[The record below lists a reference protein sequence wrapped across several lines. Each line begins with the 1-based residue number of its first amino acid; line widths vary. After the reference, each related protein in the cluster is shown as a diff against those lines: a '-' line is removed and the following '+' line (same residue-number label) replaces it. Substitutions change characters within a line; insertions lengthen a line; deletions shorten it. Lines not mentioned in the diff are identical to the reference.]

1 MVSKRRTRRKRGG
14 SGGDKTT
21 HVQGHKSSPLAPVG
35 NVIRMMSDTVGGLIK
50 GTGDGIASAM
60 GSSDPKGGDKTS
72 SSDIPQPPTID
83 ASKVPDDSKTS
94 DSSHKGGR
102 RTKKRNKHTKSKR
115 RKRLKKHKKPKGAS
129 APDITPISREW
140 EVKND
145 PVQINQFANDPTIP
159 DREKFDKLVNEMR
172 NSGLTDGYFVID
184 YNSSRSPGHYGRY
197 LISFSEDRDDNLLP
211 DATIY
216 TGGYADNISAYEL
229 EQLRRENRRRQREAE
244 AEAER
249 RRLEEL
255 ERQRELE
262 REMAEA
268 EAMDLTLRELRNV
281 RRMERIA
288 KEEERQRE
296 QERLRELR
304 NMRRMERIAKEEE
317 RQREQERI
325 LRKEYFENL
334 PENKDVIVIEDPDGD
349 INLGIRSAKP
359 LTPQNEIP
367 VTRPSF
373 FQRMRS
379 TINTLRRNRRNRLR
393 RRATT
398 VRPTGMGNKKKKTR
412 HHKRRKHKKK
422 GTKKKRKKAKKK

>member
-1 MVSKRRTRRKRGG
+1 MVSKRRTRKKRGG
-14 SGGDKTT
+14 SKTSSHSPANLPGCTGDHRTG
-21 HVQGHKSSPLAPVG
+21 VPDNAPCISNPSIGQTVG
-35 NVIRMMSDTVGGLIK
+35 YDAGAAVKWTGDHVGGLIEW
-50 GTGDGIASAM
+50 A
-60 GSSDPKGGDKTS
+60 GDK
-72 SSDIPQPPTID
+72 IGGI
-83 ASKVPDDSKTS
+83 VPSPKPEVIKPGQVES
-94 DSSHKGGR
+94 FRGGA
-102 RTKKRNKHTKSKR
+102 KR
-115 RKRLKKHKKPKGAS
+115 RKRRKRRKKRTTRKKHKRPKGAS

-145 PVQINQFANDPTIP
+145 LVQINRFANDPTIP
-159 DREKFDKLVNEMR
+159 DREKFGELVHEMR

-184 YNSSRSPGHYGRY
+184 YNSSRSPGYYGKY

-216 TGGYADNISAYEL
+216 TGGYADNISAYDL
-229 EQLRRENRRRQREAE
+229 EQLRRENRRRQRIAE
-244 AEAER
+244 AEEER

-268 EAMDLTLRELRNV
+268 EAMDLTLRELRNM
-281 RRMERIA
+281 RRMERIE

-296 QERLRELR
+296 L
-304 NMRRMERIAKEEE
+304 ERIM
-317 RQREQERI
+317 
-325 LRKEYFENL
+325 RKEYFENL
-334 PENKDVIVIEDPDGD
+334 PENKDVIVIEDPGGEVS
-349 INLGIRSAKP
+349 LGVKSEKP

-393 RRATT
+393 RRTTT
-398 VRPTGMGNKKKKTR
+398 VRPTGMGNKKKRTR
-412 HHKRRKHKKK
+412 HHKRRKHTKKD
-422 GTKKKRKKAKKK
+422 TKKKRKKQK

>member
-1 MVSKRRTRRKRGG
+1 MVSKRRTRKKRGG
-14 SGGDKTT
+14 SKTSSHSPANLPDCTGDHRTG
-21 HVQGHKSSPLAPVG
+21 VPDNAPCISNPSIG
-35 NVIRMMSDTVGGLIK
+35 QTAGYDAGAAIKWTGDHVGGLIK
-50 GTGDGIASAM
+50 WA
-60 GSSDPKGGDKTS
+60 GDK
-72 SSDIPQPPTID
+72 IGGI
-83 ASKVPDDSKTS
+83 VPSPKPEVIKPGQVES
-94 DSSHKGGR
+94 FRGGA
-102 RTKKRNKHTKSKR
+102 KR
-115 RKRLKKHKKPKGAS
+115 RKRRKRRKKRTTRKKHKRPKGAS

-145 PVQINQFANDPTIP
+145 LVQINRFVNDPTIP
-159 DREKFDKLVNEMR
+159 DREKFGELVQEMR

-184 YNSSRSPGHYGRY
+184 YNSSRSPGYYGKY

-216 TGGYADNISAYEL
+216 TGGYADNISAYDL
-229 EQLRRENRRRQREAE
+229 EQLRRENRRRQRIAE
-244 AEAER
+244 AEEER

-268 EAMDLTLRELRNV
+268 EAMDLTLRELRNM
-281 RRMERIA
+281 RRMERIE

-296 QERLRELR
+296 L
-304 NMRRMERIAKEEE
+304 ERIM
-317 RQREQERI
+317 
-325 LRKEYFENL
+325 RKEYFENL
-334 PENKDVIVIEDPDGD
+334 PENKDVIVIEDPGGEVS
-349 INLGIRSAKP
+349 LGVKSEKP

-393 RRATT
+393 RRTTT
-398 VRPTGMGNKKKKTR
+398 VRPTGMGNKKKRTR
-412 HHKRRKHKKK
+412 HHKRRKHTKKD
-422 GTKKKRKKAKKK
+422 TKKKRKKQK

>member
-1 MVSKRRTRRKRGG
+1 MVSKRRTRKKRGG
-14 SGGDKTT
+14 SKTSSHSPANLPDCTGDHRTG
-21 HVQGHKSSPLAPVG
+21 VPDNAPCISNPSIG
-35 NVIRMMSDTVGGLIK
+35 QTAGYDAGAAIKWTGDHVGGLIK
-50 GTGDGIASAM
+50 WA
-60 GSSDPKGGDKTS
+60 GDK
-72 SSDIPQPPTID
+72 IGGI
-83 ASKVPDDSKTS
+83 VPSPKPEVIKPGQVES
-94 DSSHKGGR
+94 FRGGA
-102 RTKKRNKHTKSKR
+102 KR
-115 RKRLKKHKKPKGAS
+115 RKRRKRRKKRTTRKKHKRPKGAS

-145 PVQINQFANDPTIP
+145 LVQINRFVNDPTIP
-159 DREKFDKLVNEMR
+159 DREKFGELVHEMR

-184 YNSSRSPGHYGRY
+184 YNSSRSPGYYGKY

-216 TGGYADNISAYEL
+216 TGGYADNISAYDL
-229 EQLRRENRRRQREAE
+229 EQLRRENRRRQRIAE
-244 AEAER
+244 AEEER

-268 EAMDLTLRELRNV
+268 EAMDLTLRELRNM
-281 RRMERIA
+281 RRMERIE

-296 QERLRELR
+296 L
-304 NMRRMERIAKEEE
+304 ERIM
-317 RQREQERI
+317 
-325 LRKEYFENL
+325 RKEYFENL
-334 PENKDVIVIEDPDGD
+334 PENKDVIVIEDPGGEVS
-349 INLGIRSAKP
+349 LGVKSEKP

-393 RRATT
+393 RRTTT
-398 VRPTGMGNKKKKTR
+398 VRPTGMGNKKKRTR
-412 HHKRRKHKKK
+412 HHKRRKHTKKD
-422 GTKKKRKKAKKK
+422 TKKKRKKQK

>member
-83 ASKVPDDSKTS
+83 ASKVPDDSKTG

-102 RTKKRNKHTKSKR
+102 RTKKRNKHSKSKR
-115 RKRLKKHKKPKGAS
+115 RKRLKKHKRPKGAS

-145 PVQINQFANDPTIP
+145 PVQINQFVNDPTIP
-159 DREKFDKLVNEMR
+159 DRSEKFDKLVNEMR

-184 YNSSRSPGHYGRY
+184 YNSGRSLGHYGRY
-197 LISFSEDRDDNLLP
+197 LISFDDEQDNNLLP

-229 EQLRRENRRRQREAE
+229 RQLRLRNERLERERQAEIERE
-244 AEAER
+244 
-249 RRLEEL
+249 RLEEL

-268 EAMDLTLRELRNV
+268 ESMDLTLRELRNR

-296 QERLRELR
+296 L
-304 NMRRMERIAKEEE
+304 ERIM
-317 RQREQERI
+317 
-325 LRKEYFENL
+325 RKEYFENL

-349 INLGIRSAKP
+349 INLGIRSEKP
-359 LTPQNEIP
+359 LTPQDEIP

>member
-14 SGGDKTT
+14 SKTSSHSPANLPDCTADHRTGVPDNAPCISNPSIGQTAGYDAGAAIKWTGD
-21 HVQGHKSSPLAPVG
+21 H
-35 NVIRMMSDTVGGLIK
+35 VGGLIK
-50 GTGDGIASAM
+50 WA
-60 GSSDPKGGDKTS
+60 GDK
-72 SSDIPQPPTID
+72 IGGI
-83 ASKVPDDSKTS
+83 VPSPKPEVIKPGQVES
-94 DSSHKGGR
+94 FRGGA
-102 RTKKRNKHTKSKR
+102 KR
-115 RKRLKKHKKPKGAS
+115 RKRRKRRKKRTTRKKHKRPKGAS
-129 APDITPISREW
+129 APDITPIYREW

-145 PVQINQFANDPTIP
+145 LVQINRFANDPTIP
-159 DREKFDKLVNEMR
+159 DREKFGELVQEMR

-197 LISFSEDRDDNLLP
+197 LISFDDEQDNNLLP

-229 EQLRRENRRRQREAE
+229 RQLRLRNERLERERQAEIERE
-244 AEAER
+244 
-249 RRLEEL
+249 RLEEL

-268 EAMDLTLRELRNV
+268 EAMDLTLRELRNM
-281 RRMERIA
+281 RRMERIE

-296 QERLRELR
+296 L
-304 NMRRMERIAKEEE
+304 ERIM
-317 RQREQERI
+317 
-325 LRKEYFENL
+325 RKEYFENL
-334 PENKDVIVIEDPDGD
+334 PENKDVIVIEDPGGEVS
-349 INLGIRSAKP
+349 LGVKSEKP

-393 RRATT
+393 RRTTT
-398 VRPTGMGNKKKKTR
+398 VRPTGMGNKKKRTR
-412 HHKRRKHKKK
+412 HHKRRKHTKKD
-422 GTKKKRKKAKKK
+422 TKKKRKKQK

>member
-1 MVSKRRTRRKRGG
+1 MVSKRKTRRKRGG
-14 SGGDKTT
+14 SEGDKTT

-60 GSSDPKGGDKTS
+60 GSSDSKSGDKTS

-129 APDITPISREW
+129 APDITPIYREW

-145 PVQINQFANDPTIP
+145 LVQINRFANDPTIP
-159 DREKFDKLVNEMR
+159 DREKFGELVQEMR

-184 YNSSRSPGHYGRY
+184 YNSSRSPGYYGKY

-216 TGGYADNISAYEL
+216 TGGYADNISAYDL
-229 EQLRRENRRRQREAE
+229 EQLRRENRRRQRIAE
-244 AEAER
+244 AEEER

-268 EAMDLTLRELRNV
+268 EAMDLTLRELRNM
-281 RRMERIA
+281 RRMERIE

-296 QERLRELR
+296 L
-304 NMRRMERIAKEEE
+304 ERIM
-317 RQREQERI
+317 
-325 LRKEYFENL
+325 RKEYFENL
-334 PENKDVIVIEDPDGD
+334 PENKDVIVIEDPGGEVS
-349 INLGIRSAKP
+349 LGVKSEKP

-393 RRATT
+393 RRTTT
-398 VRPTGMGNKKKKTR
+398 VRPTGMGNKKKRTR

-422 GTKKKRKKAKKK
+422 RTSKKRKKQK

>member
-50 GTGDGIASAM
+50 GTGEGIASAM

-268 EAMDLTLRELRNV
+268 EAMDLTLRELRN
-281 RRMERIA
+281 
-288 KEEERQRE
+288 
-296 QERLRELR
+296 
-304 NMRRMERIAKEEE
+304 MRRMERIAKEEE

-325 LRKEYFENL
+325 MRKEYFENL

-349 INLGIRSAKP
+349 INLGIRSEKP
-359 LTPQNEIP
+359 LTPQDEIP

-393 RRATT
+393 RGATT

-412 HHKRRKHKKK
+412 YHKRRKHKKK

>member
-14 SGGDKTT
+14 SKTSSHSPANLPDCTGDHRTG
-21 HVQGHKSSPLAPVG
+21 VPDNAPCISNPSIGQTVG
-35 NVIRMMSDTVGGLIK
+35 YDAGAAIKWTGDHVGGLIK
-50 GTGDGIASAM
+50 WA
-60 GSSDPKGGDKTS
+60 GDK
-72 SSDIPQPPTID
+72 IGGI
-83 ASKVPDDSKTS
+83 VPSPKPEVIKPGQVES
-94 DSSHKGGR
+94 FRGGA
-102 RTKKRNKHTKSKR
+102 KR
-115 RKRLKKHKKPKGAS
+115 RKRRKKRTTRKKHKRPKGAS

-145 PVQINQFANDPTIP
+145 PVQINRFVNDPTIP
-159 DREKFDKLVNEMR
+159 DRGRKFLKLVNEMR

-197 LISFSEDRDDNLLP
+197 LISFDDEQDNNLLP

-229 EQLRRENRRRQREAE
+229 RQLRLRNERLERERQAEIERE
-244 AEAER
+244 
-249 RRLEEL
+249 RLEEL

-268 EAMDLTLRELRNV
+268 EAMDLTLRELRN
-281 RRMERIA
+281 
-288 KEEERQRE
+288 
-296 QERLRELR
+296 
-304 NMRRMERIAKEEE
+304 MRRMERIAKEEE
-317 RQREQERI
+317 RQRELERI
-325 LRKEYFENL
+325 MRKEYFENL

-349 INLGIRSAKP
+349 INLGIRSEKP
-359 LTPQNEIP
+359 LTPQDEIP

-422 GTKKKRKKAKKK
+422 GTKKKRKKQK

>member
-60 GSSDPKGGDKTS
+60 GSSDPKSGDKTS

-83 ASKVPDDSKTS
+83 TSKVPDDSKTS

-115 RKRLKKHKKPKGAS
+115 HKRLKKHKKPKGAS

-216 TGGYADNISAYEL
+216 TGGYADNISAYDL

-268 EAMDLTLRELRNV
+268 EAMDLTLRELRN
-281 RRMERIA
+281 
-288 KEEERQRE
+288 
-296 QERLRELR
+296 
-304 NMRRMERIAKEEE
+304 MRRMERIAKEEE
-317 RQREQERI
+317 RQRELERI
-325 LRKEYFENL
+325 MRKEYFENL

-349 INLGIRSAKP
+349 INLGIRSEKP
-359 LTPQNEIP
+359 LTPQDEIP